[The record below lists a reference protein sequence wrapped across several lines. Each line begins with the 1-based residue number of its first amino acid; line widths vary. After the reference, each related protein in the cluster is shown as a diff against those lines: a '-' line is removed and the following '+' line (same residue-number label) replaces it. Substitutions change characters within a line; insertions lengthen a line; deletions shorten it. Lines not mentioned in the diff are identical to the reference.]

1 MAEDP
6 NQQQNKANAAHQR
19 RSAALRAN
27 LKRRK
32 QQAKDQARAH
42 LGENTPDQAQD
53 PGRDQ
58 GSAPQERVPD
68 RKQP

>member
-32 QQAKDQARAH
+32 QQAKDQAKARSTDS
-42 LGENTPDQAQD
+42 GPDQASD
-53 PGRDQ
+53 R
-58 GSAPQERVPD
+58 GSAPLEAVPD
-68 RKQP
+68 RKEP